1 MNHSIIR
8 GTSGDYQQEIGRLR
22 QAFYDADAVLV
33 GAGAGLSTA
42 AGLAYDGQRLET
54 YFGDFVEKYG
64 MPDMYHGCFAPF
76 ASRGERWAYWSR
88 WSWVNRYMD
97 IPKDTL
103 QKLRTL
109 LERKDDWFVLTT
121 NIDHSFRRTGFAKE
135 KTFYT
140 QGDLGLFQCSRPCCE
155 DTCDNKDQVRA
166 MMEAQG
172 FVIDPTG
179 RASLPEDRALSMTI
193 PPDLI
198 PHCDRCG
205 AEMDF
210 NLFWDDRF
218 VRDEGWYQ
226 ANGRYRAWKEA
237 HISGRVLYLE
247 LGVGYNS
254 PGVIKFPFW
263 QMTAQNSRATF
274 ASINL
279 GAPSTHRDIWAQSI
293 VISRDIDRVI
303 QDLL

>member
-172 FVIDPTG
+172 FVHDHPPRPDPPL
-179 RASLPEDRALSMTI
+179 RP
-193 PPDLI
+193 
-198 PHCDRCG
+198 
-205 AEMDF
+205 
-210 NLFWDDRF
+210 
-218 VRDEGWYQ
+218 VRG
-226 ANGRYRAWKEA
+226 
-237 HISGRVLYLE
+237 
-247 LGVGYNS
+247 
-254 PGVIKFPFW
+254 
-263 QMTAQNSRATF
+263 
-274 ASINL
+274 
-279 GAPSTHRDIWAQSI
+279 
-293 VISRDIDRVI
+293 
-303 QDLL
+303 